1 MKQMD
6 REVLLSVKNIKKWFP
21 VDDKIFGKST
31 SFVKA
36 VDGISFDLYKN
47 EVLGLV
53 GESGCG
59 KTTISRSILGLTKPT
74 EGSIRFEGRELTKMN
89 KKDLRKI
96 RSKMQI
102 VFQDP
107 YSSLSPRMR
116 VIETI
121 MEPMEIQGMGTKKE
135 RIDRAME
142 LLETVGLEK
151 RFAYRF
157 PHEFSGGQRQRI
169 GIARVL
175 AGNPEF
181 IICDEPVSALDVSV
195 RSQILNLILDLKNDF
210 NLTVL
215 FISHDLSVVEYLCDR
230 IIVMYLGKI
239 VEMATRDEI
248 YNNPL
253 HPYTKALLSAIPIPD
268 PKAEKERIILEGD
281 MPSPMNPP
289 KGCRFSGRCKFA
301 LGICSEVEPK
311 FVQLKKNHTVCC
323 HLYDKEVNQID

>member
-121 MEPMEIQGMGTKKE
+121 MEPMEI
-135 RIDRAME
+135 R
-142 LLETVGLEK
+142 
-151 RFAYRF
+151 
-157 PHEFSGGQRQRI
+157 
-169 GIARVL
+169 
-175 AGNPEF
+175 
-181 IICDEPVSALDVSV
+181 
-195 RSQILNLILDLKNDF
+195 
-210 NLTVL
+210 
-215 FISHDLSVVEYLCDR
+215 LS
-230 IIVMYLGKI
+230 
-239 VEMATRDEI
+239 
-248 YNNPL
+248 
-253 HPYTKALLSAIPIPD
+253 
-268 PKAEKERIILEGD
+268 
-281 MPSPMNPP
+281 
-289 KGCRFSGRCKFA
+289 
-301 LGICSEVEPK
+301 
-311 FVQLKKNHTVCC
+311 
-323 HLYDKEVNQID
+323 